1 MKYKE
6 GTNEYWVLA
15 RLAEESEYMSEPKS
29 HQLVY
34 FSNGSVICHARRISN
49 LPMVYP
55 KSTFYSANV
64 DFFKGIDHTL
74 PQRNEVEAQRELRSR
89 LKGKVLLFFPYSS
102 KGHDN
107 MDWSAGIHVL
117 PAPEGFTTESR
128 YHVLPLLSPKDDLSE
143 EDLQK
148 GLLTPNT
155 YLHVKRSLSRTK
167 DDMPP
172 FILWQRRSGEI
183 VLYGPITDMRYT
195 PSGGYGYS
203 ANPLKRILLSDIIL
217 RKSIPT
223 SKGVIFLPE
232 DEIKGLSQALQ
243 SAIDIEFDIELRSM
257 VKPMTQNNDCQI
269 IDKALA
275 DEEEKIL
282 SEISESLYSKEE
294 NTLSEQPKE
303 SSFLETFISH
313 VRASGYV
320 YSEKDLVNF
329 HVAMK
334 SSTLVILSGMSGTGK
349 SKIVSLYGE
358 SLGLP
363 SEEIRMIPVRPS
375 WTDDTDILGYLDTTT
390 MLYRAADTG
399 LVDTLRAASKN
410 PDKLYLICFDEM
422 NLARVE
428 HYFSQFLSVLENPV
442 GKRFLQLYNPELEA
456 RVYNASEY
464 PSRIELGKNLLFV
477 GTVNLD
483 ESTFHFSD
491 KVLDRANVI
500 RFHRCSF
507 AELKKCS
514 LEAPPKQEALPTV
527 STTTYLSF
535 ENPEKR
541 AISLTDQEIAF
552 LSDLDALL
560 DETKTDGGIGFRILR
575 QIDDYLK
582 NVPAGAV
589 LTHQEAFDLQI
600 AQRVLTK
607 LRGSREQLQDLL
619 DSSRKDNGKYL
630 PDLLDQYKDLSDFTD
645 CRAILSHKGSE
656 LIEYGYIL

>member
-29 HQLVY
+29 HQMVY
-34 FSNGSVICHARRISN
+34 FTNGSIICHARRISN
-49 LPMVYP
+49 LPKEYP
-55 KSTFYSANV
+55 DTRFYSANM
-64 DFFKGIDHTL
+64 DYLKGIDHTFTMKD
-74 PQRNEVEAQRELRSR
+74 EVEAQREIEKE
-89 LKGKVLLFFPYSS
+89 LKGKVLLFFPYFS

-107 MDWSAGIHVL
+107 MDWSAGIQVL
-117 PAPEGFTTESR
+117 SAPEGFSNTSR
-128 YHVLPLLSPKDDLSE
+128 YRVLPLLSAKDGLTE
-143 EDLQK
+143 EDLQD

-155 YLHVKRSLSRTK
+155 YLHIQRSLSRTK

-172 FILWQRRSGEI
+172 IILWKRHSGDI

-203 ANPLKRILLSDIIL
+203 ANPLKRILLSDTIL

-223 SKGVIFLPE
+223 SKGIIFLPE
-232 DEIKGLSQALQ
+232 DEMDRLLVALASAPDETVTSIAPESDIKEDKSQETIEQPSKAEIKG
-243 SAIDIEFDIELRSM
+243 IDPFPDS
-257 VKPMTQNNDCQI
+257 P
-269 IDKALA
+269 
-275 DEEEKIL
+275 L
-282 SEISESLYSKEE
+282 SEAD
-294 NTLSEQPKE
+294 
-303 SSFLETFISH
+303 FLKCFFSH
-313 VRASGYV
+313 VHQSGYV
-320 YSEKDLVNF
+320 YTEKDLVNF

-514 LEAPPKQEALPTV
+514 LEAPLKQEALPTV

>member
-15 RLAEESEYMSEPKS
+15 RLAEESEYMNEPKS
-29 HQLVY
+29 HQMVY
-34 FSNGSVICHARRISN
+34 FTNGSIICHARRISN
-49 LPMVYP
+49 LPKEYP
-55 KSTFYSANV
+55 DTRFYSANM
-64 DFFKGIDHTL
+64 DYLKGIDHTFTMK
-74 PQRNEVEAQRELRSR
+74 NEVEAQREIEKE
-89 LKGKVLLFFPYSS
+89 LKGKVLLFFPYFS

-107 MDWSAGIHVL
+107 MDWSAGIQVL
-117 PAPEGFTTESR
+117 SAPEEFSNASR
-128 YHVLPLLSPKDDLSE
+128 YRVLPLLSAKDGLTE
-143 EDLQK
+143 ADLQD

-155 YLHVKRSLSRTK
+155 YLHIQRSLSRTK

-172 FILWQRRSGEI
+172 FILWKRHSGDI
-183 VLYGPITDMRYT
+183 VLYGPVTDMRYT

-203 ANPLKRILLSDIIL
+203 ANPLKRILLSDTIL

-223 SKGVIFLPE
+223 SKGIIFLPE
-232 DEIKGLSQALQ
+232 DEMDRLLVALASAPDETVTSIEPESDTKEDKSQETIEQPSKAEIKG
-243 SAIDIEFDIELRSM
+243 IDPFPDSPLGE
-257 VKPMTQNNDCQI
+257 
-269 IDKALA
+269 A
-275 DEEEKIL
+275 D
-282 SEISESLYSKEE
+282 
-294 NTLSEQPKE
+294 
-303 SSFLETFISH
+303 FLKCFFSH
-313 VRASGYV
+313 VHQSGYV
-320 YSEKDLVNF
+320 YTEKDLVNF

-399 LVDTLRAASKN
+399 LVDTLRAASEN
-410 PDKLYLICFDEM
+410 PNKLYLICFDEM

-514 LEAPPKQEALPTV
+514 LEAPPKQEALPVV

>member
-15 RLAEESEYMSEPKS
+15 RLAEESEYMSGPKS
-29 HQLVY
+29 HQMVY
-34 FSNGSVICHARRISN
+34 FTNGSIICHARRISN
-49 LPMVYP
+49 LPKEYP
-55 KSTFYSANV
+55 DTRFYSANM
-64 DFFKGIDHTL
+64 DYLKGIDHTFTMKD
-74 PQRNEVEAQRELRSR
+74 EVEAQREIEKE
-89 LKGKVLLFFPYSS
+89 LKGKVLLFFPYFS
-102 KGHDN
+102 KGHAN
-107 MDWSAGIHVL
+107 MDWSAGIQVL
-117 PAPEGFTTESR
+117 SAPEGFSNASR
-128 YHVLPLLSPKDDLSE
+128 YRVLPLLSAKDGLTE
-143 EDLQK
+143 EDLQD

-155 YLHVKRSLSRTK
+155 YLHIQRSLSRTK

-172 FILWQRRSGEI
+172 FILWKRHSGDI
-183 VLYGPITDMRYT
+183 VLYGPVTDMRYT

-203 ANPLKRILLSDIIL
+203 ANPLKRILLSDTIL

-223 SKGVIFLPE
+223 SKGIIFLPE
-232 DEIKGLSQALQ
+232 DEMDHLLVALASAPDETVTSIEPESDTKEDKSQETIEQPNKAEIKG
-243 SAIDIEFDIELRSM
+243 IDPFPDSPLGE
-257 VKPMTQNNDCQI
+257 
-269 IDKALA
+269 A
-275 DEEEKIL
+275 D
-282 SEISESLYSKEE
+282 
-294 NTLSEQPKE
+294 
-303 SSFLETFISH
+303 FLKCFFSH
-313 VRASGYV
+313 VHQSGYV
-320 YSEKDLVNF
+320 YTEKDLVNF

-464 PSRIELGKNLLFV
+464 PSRIKLGKNLLFV

>member
-15 RLAEESEYMSEPKS
+15 RLAEESKYMSEPKS
-29 HQLVY
+29 HQMVY
-34 FSNGSVICHARRISN
+34 FTNGSIICHARRISN
-49 LPMVYP
+49 LPKGYP
-55 KSTFYSANV
+55 DTRFYSANM
-64 DFFKGIDHTL
+64 DYLKGIDH
-74 PQRNEVEAQRELRSR
+74 NFSMKDEADTQREIETA
-89 LKGKVLLFFPYSS
+89 LKGKVLLFFPYYS

-107 MDWSAGIHVL
+107 MDWSAGIQVL
-117 PAPEGFTTESR
+117 PAPEGFSSTSR
-128 YHVLPLLSPKDDLSE
+128 YRVLPLLSSKDEITEDDL
-143 EDLQK
+143 QN
-148 GLLTPNT
+148 GLLTPNA
-155 YLHVKRSLSRTK
+155 YLHIHRSLSQTK
-167 DDMPP
+167 EDMPP
-172 FILWQRRSGEI
+172 FVLWKRHSGDI

-195 PSGGYGYS
+195 HAGGYGYS
-203 ANPLKRILLSDIIL
+203 ANPLKRILLSDTIL

-223 SKGVIFLPE
+223 SKGIIFLPE
-232 DEIKGLSQALQ
+232 DEMEHLIVALVSAPDASMQKEATPEEPSQATPKQPSQAETDSLAP
-243 SAIDIEFDIELRSM
+243 SADS
-257 VKPMTQNNDCQI
+257 TQN
-269 IDKALA
+269 
-275 DEEEKIL
+275 E
-282 SEISESLYSKEE
+282 
-294 NTLSEQPKE
+294 TV
-303 SSFLETFISH
+303 FLQRFLSH
-313 VRASGYV
+313 VHTSGYV
-320 YSEKDLVNF
+320 YTEKDLVNF

-349 SKIVSLYGE
+349 SKLFSLYGE

-363 SEEIRMIPVRPS
+363 SEEICMIPVRPS

-399 LVDTLRAASKN
+399 LVDTLRDASQN

-442 GKRFLQLYNPELEA
+442 GKRFLQLYNPELEG
-456 RVYNASEY
+456 RVYNANEY

-507 AELKKCS
+507 TELKKCS
-514 LEAPPKQEALPTV
+514 LEAPPKQEVLPTI
-527 STTTYLSF
+527 STTAYLSF
-535 ENPEKR
+535 QNIEKR
-541 AISLTDQEIAF
+541 AIALTDQEIAF

-582 NVPAGAV
+582 NVPQGAS
-589 LTHQEAFDLQI
+589 LTHGEAFDLQI

-619 DSSRKDNGKYL
+619 DESRKENGKYL
-630 PDLLDQYKDLSDFTD
+630 PNLLDQYQDLSDFAD
-645 CRAILSHKGSE
+645 CRSILKHKGSE
-656 LIEYGYIL
+656 MVEYGYIL

>member
-29 HQLVY
+29 HQMVY
-34 FSNGSVICHARRISN
+34 FTNGSIICHARRISN
-49 LPMVYP
+49 LPKGYP
-55 KSTFYSANV
+55 DTRFYSANM
-64 DFFKGIDHTL
+64 DYLKGIDHNFSTKD
-74 PQRNEVEAQRELRSR
+74 EADTQREIETV
-89 LKGKVLLFFPYSS
+89 LKGKVLLFFPYYS

-107 MDWSAGIHVL
+107 MDWSAGIQVL
-117 PAPEGFTTESR
+117 PAPEGFSSTSR
-128 YHVLPLLSPKDDLSE
+128 YRVLPLLSSKDEIAE
-143 EDLQK
+143 EDLQN
-148 GLLTPNT
+148 GLLTPNA
-155 YLHVKRSLSRTK
+155 YLHIHRSLSQSK
-167 DDMPP
+167 EDMPP
-172 FILWQRRSGEI
+172 FVLWKRHSGDI

-195 PSGGYGYS
+195 HAGGYGYS
-203 ANPLKRILLSDIIL
+203 ANPLKRILLSDTIL

-223 SKGVIFLPE
+223 SKGIIFLPE
-232 DEIKGLSQALQ
+232 DEMEHLIVALVSAPDASMQKEATPEEPSQATPKQPSQAETDSLAP
-243 SAIDIEFDIELRSM
+243 SADS
-257 VKPMTQNNDCQI
+257 TQN
-269 IDKALA
+269 
-275 DEEEKIL
+275 E
-282 SEISESLYSKEE
+282 
-294 NTLSEQPKE
+294 TV
-303 SSFLETFISH
+303 FLQRFLSH
-313 VRASGYV
+313 VHTSGYV
-320 YSEKDLVNF
+320 YTEKDLVNF

-349 SKIVSLYGE
+349 SKLFSLYGE

-363 SEEIRMIPVRPS
+363 SEEICMIPVRPS

-399 LVDTLRAASKN
+399 LVDTLRDASQN

-442 GKRFLQLYNPELEA
+442 GKRFLQLYNPELEG
-456 RVYNASEY
+456 RVYNANEY

-507 AELKKCS
+507 TELKKCS
-514 LEAPPKQEALPTV
+514 LEAPPKQEVLPTI
-527 STTTYLSF
+527 STTAYLSF
-535 ENPEKR
+535 QNIEKR
-541 AISLTDQEIAF
+541 AIALTDQEIAF

-582 NVPAGAV
+582 NVPQGAS
-589 LTHQEAFDLQI
+589 LTHGEAFDLQI

-619 DSSRKDNGKYL
+619 DESRKENGKYL
-630 PDLLDQYKDLSDFTD
+630 PNLLDQYQDLSDFAD
-645 CRAILSHKGSE
+645 CRSILKHKGSE
-656 LIEYGYIL
+656 MVEYGYIL

>member
-29 HQLVY
+29 HQMVY
-34 FSNGSVICHARRISN
+34 FTNGSIICHARRISN
-49 LPMVYP
+49 LPKEYP
-55 KSTFYSANV
+55 DTRFYSANM
-64 DFFKGIDHTL
+64 DYLKGIDHTFTMKD
-74 PQRNEVEAQRELRSR
+74 EVEAQREIEKE
-89 LKGKVLLFFPYSS
+89 LKGKVLLFFPYFS

-107 MDWSAGIHVL
+107 MDWSAGIQVL
-117 PAPEGFTTESR
+117 SAPEGFSNTSR
-128 YHVLPLLSPKDDLSE
+128 YRVLPLLSAKDGLTE
-143 EDLQK
+143 EDLQD

-155 YLHVKRSLSRTK
+155 YLHIQRSLSRTK

-172 FILWQRRSGEI
+172 IILWERHSGDI

-203 ANPLKRILLSDIIL
+203 ANPLKRILLSDTIL

-223 SKGVIFLPE
+223 SKGIIFLPE
-232 DEIKGLSQALQ
+232 DEMDRLLVALASAPDEAVTSIAPESDTKEDKSQETIEQPSKAEIKG
-243 SAIDIEFDIELRSM
+243 IDPFPDSPLGE
-257 VKPMTQNNDCQI
+257 
-269 IDKALA
+269 A
-275 DEEEKIL
+275 D
-282 SEISESLYSKEE
+282 
-294 NTLSEQPKE
+294 
-303 SSFLETFISH
+303 FLKCFFSH
-313 VRASGYV
+313 VHKSGYV
-320 YSEKDLVNF
+320 YTEKDLVNF

-399 LVDTLRAASKN
+399 LVDTLRAASEN

-645 CRAILSHKGSE
+645 CRAILAHKGSE

>member
-29 HQLVY
+29 HQMVY
-34 FSNGSVICHARRISN
+34 FTNGSIICHARRISN
-49 LPMVYP
+49 LPKEYP
-55 KSTFYSANV
+55 DTRFYSANM
-64 DFFKGIDHTL
+64 DYLKGIDHTFTMKD
-74 PQRNEVEAQRELRSR
+74 EIEAQREIEKE
-89 LKGKVLLFFPYSS
+89 LKGKVLLFFPYFS

-107 MDWSAGIHVL
+107 MDWSAGIQVL
-117 PAPEGFTTESR
+117 SAPEEFSNTSR
-128 YHVLPLLSPKDDLSE
+128 YRVLPLLSAKDGLTE
-143 EDLQK
+143 EDLQD

-155 YLHVKRSLSRTK
+155 YLHVQRSLSRTK

-172 FILWQRRSGEI
+172 FILWKRHSGDI
-183 VLYGPITDMRYT
+183 VLYGPVTDMRYT

-203 ANPLKRILLSDIIL
+203 ANPLKRILLSDTIL

-223 SKGVIFLPE
+223 SKGIIFLPE
-232 DEIKGLSQALQ
+232 DEMDRLLVALASASDETVTSIALESDIKEDKSQETIEQPSKAEIKG
-243 SAIDIEFDIELRSM
+243 IDPFPDSTLGE
-257 VKPMTQNNDCQI
+257 
-269 IDKALA
+269 A
-275 DEEEKIL
+275 D
-282 SEISESLYSKEE
+282 
-294 NTLSEQPKE
+294 
-303 SSFLETFISH
+303 FLKCFFSH
-313 VRASGYV
+313 VHQSGYV
-320 YSEKDLVNF
+320 YTEKDLVNF

-399 LVDTLRAASKN
+399 LVDTLRAASEN

>member
-29 HQLVY
+29 HQMVY
-34 FSNGSVICHARRISN
+34 FTNGSIICHARRISN
-49 LPMVYP
+49 LPKGYP
-55 KSTFYSANV
+55 DTRFYSANM
-64 DFFKGIDHTL
+64 DYLKGIDH
-74 PQRNEVEAQRELRSR
+74 NFSMKDEADTQREIETA
-89 LKGKVLLFFPYSS
+89 LKGKVLLFFPYYS

-107 MDWSAGIHVL
+107 MDWSAGIQVL
-117 PAPEGFTTESR
+117 PAPEGFSSTSR
-128 YHVLPLLSPKDDLSE
+128 YRVLPLLSSKDEITEDDL
-143 EDLQK
+143 QN
-148 GLLTPNT
+148 GLLTPNA
-155 YLHVKRSLSRTK
+155 YLHIHRSLSQTK
-167 DDMPP
+167 EDMPP
-172 FILWQRRSGEI
+172 FVLWKRHSGDI

-195 PSGGYGYS
+195 HAGGYGYS
-203 ANPLKRILLSDIIL
+203 ANPLKRILLSDTIL

-223 SKGVIFLPE
+223 SKGIIFLPE
-232 DEIKGLSQALQ
+232 DEMEHLIVALVSAPDASMQKEATPEEPSQATPKQPSQAEADSLAP
-243 SAIDIEFDIELRSM
+243 SADS
-257 VKPMTQNNDCQI
+257 TQN
-269 IDKALA
+269 
-275 DEEEKIL
+275 E
-282 SEISESLYSKEE
+282 
-294 NTLSEQPKE
+294 TV
-303 SSFLETFISH
+303 FLQRFLSH
-313 VRASGYV
+313 VHTSGYV
-320 YSEKDLVNF
+320 YTEKDLVNF

-349 SKIVSLYGE
+349 SKLFSLYGE

-363 SEEIRMIPVRPS
+363 SEEICMIPVRPS

-399 LVDTLRAASKN
+399 LVDTLRDASQN

-442 GKRFLQLYNPELEA
+442 GKRFLQLYNPELEG
-456 RVYNASEY
+456 RVYNANEY

-507 AELKKCS
+507 TELKKCS
-514 LEAPPKQEALPTV
+514 LEAPPKQEVLPTI
-527 STTTYLSF
+527 STTAYLSF
-535 ENPEKR
+535 QNIEKR
-541 AISLTDQEIAF
+541 AIALTDQEIAF

-582 NVPAGAV
+582 NVPQGAS
-589 LTHQEAFDLQI
+589 LTHGEAFDLQI

-619 DSSRKDNGKYL
+619 DESRKENGKYL
-630 PDLLDQYKDLSDFTD
+630 PNLLDQYQDLSDFAD
-645 CRAILSHKGSE
+645 CRSILKHKGSE
-656 LIEYGYIL
+656 MVEYGYIL

>member
-29 HQLVY
+29 HQMVY
-34 FSNGSVICHARRISN
+34 FTNGSIICHARRISN
-49 LPMVYP
+49 LPKGYP
-55 KSTFYSANV
+55 DTRFYSANM
-64 DFFKGIDHTL
+64 DYLKGIDHNFSTKD
-74 PQRNEVEAQRELRSR
+74 EADTQREIETV
-89 LKGKVLLFFPYSS
+89 LKGKVLLFFPYYS

-107 MDWSAGIHVL
+107 MDWSAGIQVL
-117 PAPEGFTTESR
+117 PAPEGFSSTSR
-128 YHVLPLLSPKDDLSE
+128 YRVLPLLSSKDEITE
-143 EDLQK
+143 EDLQN
-148 GLLTPNT
+148 GLLTPNA
-155 YLHVKRSLSRTK
+155 YLHIHRSLSQSK
-167 DDMPP
+167 EDMPP
-172 FILWQRRSGEI
+172 FVLWKRHSGDI

-195 PSGGYGYS
+195 HAGGYGYS
-203 ANPLKRILLSDIIL
+203 ANPLKRILLSDTIL

-223 SKGVIFLPE
+223 FKGIIFLPE
-232 DEIKGLSQALQ
+232 DEMEHLIVALVSAPDASMQKEATPEEPSQATPKQPSQAETDSLAP
-243 SAIDIEFDIELRSM
+243 SADS
-257 VKPMTQNNDCQI
+257 TQN
-269 IDKALA
+269 
-275 DEEEKIL
+275 E
-282 SEISESLYSKEE
+282 
-294 NTLSEQPKE
+294 TV
-303 SSFLETFISH
+303 FLQRFLSH
-313 VRASGYV
+313 VHTSGYV
-320 YSEKDLVNF
+320 YTEKDLVNF

-349 SKIVSLYGE
+349 SKLFSLYGE

-363 SEEIRMIPVRPS
+363 SEEICMIPVRPS

-399 LVDTLRAASKN
+399 LVDTLRDASQN

-442 GKRFLQLYNPELEA
+442 GKRFLQLYNPELEG
-456 RVYNASEY
+456 RVYNANEY

-507 AELKKCS
+507 TELKKCS
-514 LEAPPKQEALPTV
+514 LEAPPKQEVLPTI
-527 STTTYLSF
+527 STTAYLSF
-535 ENPEKR
+535 QNIEKR
-541 AISLTDQEIAF
+541 AIALTDQEIAF

-582 NVPAGAV
+582 NVPQGAS
-589 LTHQEAFDLQI
+589 LTHGEAFDLQI

-619 DSSRKDNGKYL
+619 DESRKENGKYL
-630 PDLLDQYKDLSDFTD
+630 PNLLDQYQDLSDFAD
-645 CRAILSHKGSE
+645 CRSILKHKGSE
-656 LIEYGYIL
+656 MVEYGYIL

>member
-1 MKYKE
+1 MKYKD

-15 RLAEESEYMSEPKS
+15 RLAEEDEYLDMMPS

-34 FSNGSVICHARRISN
+34 ITNGSIICHARRISN
-49 LPMVYP
+49 LPNEYP
-55 KSTFYSANV
+55 DATFYSMNT
-64 DFFKGIDHTL
+64 DYLKGIDHTF
-74 PQRNEVEAQRELRSR
+74 PQTNELDAQREIEKV
-89 LKGKVLLFFPYSS
+89 LKGKLLLFFPYSS

-107 MDWSAGIHVL
+107 MDWTTGIRVL
-117 PAPEGFTTESR
+117 PAPEGFSPESR
-128 YHVLPLLSPKDDLSE
+128 YHVLPLLSASKDDLTE
-143 EDLQK
+143 EDLRK
-148 GLLTPNT
+148 ALLTPNT
-155 YLHVKRSLSRTK
+155 YLHVQRSLSRTR

-172 FILWQRRSGEI
+172 FILWQRHSGDI

-195 PSGGYGYS
+195 PAGGYGYNAS
-203 ANPLKRILLSDIIL
+203 PLKCIPLSDTIL

-223 SKGVIFLPE
+223 SKGIIFLPE
-232 DEIKGLSQALQ
+232 DEMDRLL
-243 SAIDIEFDIELRSM
+243 
-257 VKPMTQNNDCQI
+257 V
-269 IDKALA
+269 ALA
-275 DEEEKIL
+275 SAPDETVADETVASEPDTEKGEL
-282 SEISESLYSKEE
+282 QPAAGQPSKPETKVIDPFPAS
-294 NTLSEQPKE
+294 TLREAD
-303 SSFLETFISH
+303 FLKHFFSH
-313 VRASGYV
+313 VHKSGYV
-320 YSEKDLVNF
+320 YTEKDLVNF

-363 SEEIRMIPVRPS
+363 PEEIRMIPVRPS

-399 LVDTLRAASKN
+399 LVDTLRAASEN

-527 STTTYLSF
+527 STTMYLSF
-535 ENPEKR
+535 EDPEKR
-541 AISLTDQEIAF
+541 VISLTDQEIAF

-560 DETKTDGGIGFRILR
+560 DETKTDGGIGFRVVR

-582 NVPAGAV
+582 NIPENAP

-619 DSSRKDNGKYL
+619 ESNRKENGKYL
-630 PDLLDQYKDLSDFTD
+630 PNLLDQYNDLSDFAD
-645 CRAILSHKGSE
+645 CRAILAHKESE

>member
-29 HQLVY
+29 HQMVY
-34 FSNGSVICHARRISN
+34 FTNGSIICHARRISN
-49 LPMVYP
+49 LPKEYP
-55 KSTFYSANV
+55 DTRFYSANM
-64 DFFKGIDHTL
+64 DYLKGIDHTFTMKD
-74 PQRNEVEAQRELRSR
+74 EVEAQREIEKE
-89 LKGKVLLFFPYSS
+89 LKGKVLLFFPYFS

-107 MDWSAGIHVL
+107 MDWSAGIQVL
-117 PAPEGFTTESR
+117 SAPEGFSNTSR
-128 YHVLPLLSPKDDLSE
+128 YRVLPLLSAKDGLTE
-143 EDLQK
+143 EDLQD

-155 YLHVKRSLSRTK
+155 YLHIQRSLSRTK

-172 FILWQRRSGEI
+172 IILWKRHSGDI

-203 ANPLKRILLSDIIL
+203 ANPLKRILLSDTIL

-223 SKGVIFLPE
+223 SKGIIFLPE
-232 DEIKGLSQALQ
+232 DEMDRLLVALASAPDETVTSIAPESDIKEDKSQETIEQPSKAEIKG
-243 SAIDIEFDIELRSM
+243 IDPFPDS
-257 VKPMTQNNDCQI
+257 P
-269 IDKALA
+269 
-275 DEEEKIL
+275 L
-282 SEISESLYSKEE
+282 SEAD
-294 NTLSEQPKE
+294 
-303 SSFLETFISH
+303 FLKCFFSH
-313 VRASGYV
+313 VHQSGYV
-320 YSEKDLVNF
+320 YTEKDLVNF

-349 SKIVSLYGE
+349 SKIISLYGE

>member
-29 HQLVY
+29 HQMVY
-34 FSNGSVICHARRISN
+34 FTNGSIICHARRISN
-49 LPMVYP
+49 LPKGYP
-55 KSTFYSANV
+55 DTRFYSANM
-64 DFFKGIDHTL
+64 DYLKGIDHNFSTKD
-74 PQRNEVEAQRELRSR
+74 EADTQREIETV
-89 LKGKVLLFFPYSS
+89 LKGKVLLFFPYYS

-107 MDWSAGIHVL
+107 MDWSAGIQVL
-117 PAPEGFTTESR
+117 PAPEGFSSTSR
-128 YHVLPLLSPKDDLSE
+128 YRVLPLLSSKDEITE
-143 EDLQK
+143 EDLQN
-148 GLLTPNT
+148 GLLTPNA
-155 YLHVKRSLSRTK
+155 YLHIHRSLSQSK
-167 DDMPP
+167 EDMPP
-172 FILWQRRSGEI
+172 FVLWKRHSGDI

-195 PSGGYGYS
+195 HAGGYGYS
-203 ANPLKRILLSDIIL
+203 ANPLKRILLSDTIL

-223 SKGVIFLPE
+223 SKGIIFLPE
-232 DEIKGLSQALQ
+232 DEMEHLIVALVSAPDASMQKEATPEEPSQATPKQPSQAETDSLAP
-243 SAIDIEFDIELRSM
+243 SADS
-257 VKPMTQNNDCQI
+257 TQN
-269 IDKALA
+269 
-275 DEEEKIL
+275 E
-282 SEISESLYSKEE
+282 
-294 NTLSEQPKE
+294 TV
-303 SSFLETFISH
+303 FLQRFLSH
-313 VRASGYV
+313 VHTSGYV
-320 YSEKDLVNF
+320 YTEKDLVNF

-349 SKIVSLYGE
+349 SKLFSLYGE

-363 SEEIRMIPVRPS
+363 SEEICMIPVRPS

-399 LVDTLRAASKN
+399 LVDTLRDASQN

-428 HYFSQFLSVLENPV
+428 HYFSQFLSVLENAV
-442 GKRFLQLYNPELEA
+442 GKRFLQLYNPELEG
-456 RVYNASEY
+456 RVYNANEY

-507 AELKKCS
+507 TELKKCS
-514 LEAPPKQEALPTV
+514 LEAPPKQEVLPTI
-527 STTTYLSF
+527 STTAYLSF
-535 ENPEKR
+535 QNIEKR
-541 AISLTDQEIAF
+541 AIALTDQEIAF

-582 NVPAGAV
+582 NVPQGAS
-589 LTHQEAFDLQI
+589 LTHGEAFDLQI

-619 DSSRKDNGKYL
+619 DESRKENGKYL
-630 PDLLDQYKDLSDFTD
+630 PNLLDQYQDLSDFAD
-645 CRAILSHKGSE
+645 CRSILKHKGSE
-656 LIEYGYIL
+656 MVEYGYIL

>member
-29 HQLVY
+29 HQMVY
-34 FSNGSVICHARRISN
+34 FTNGSIICHARRISN
-49 LPMVYP
+49 LPKEYP
-55 KSTFYSANV
+55 DTRFYSANM
-64 DFFKGIDHTL
+64 DYLKGIDHTFTMKD
-74 PQRNEVEAQRELRSR
+74 EVEAQREIEKE
-89 LKGKVLLFFPYSS
+89 LKGKVLLFFPYFS

-107 MDWSAGIHVL
+107 MDWSAGIQVL
-117 PAPEGFTTESR
+117 SAPEGFSNTSR
-128 YHVLPLLSPKDDLSE
+128 YRVLPLLSAKDGLTE
-143 EDLQK
+143 EDLQD

-155 YLHVKRSLSRTK
+155 YLHIQRSLSRTK

-172 FILWQRRSGEI
+172 IILWKRHSGDI

-203 ANPLKRILLSDIIL
+203 ANPLKRILLSDTIL

-223 SKGVIFLPE
+223 SKGIIFLPE
-232 DEIKGLSQALQ
+232 DEMDRLLVALASAPDETVTSIAPESDIKEDKSQETIEQPSKAEIKG
-243 SAIDIEFDIELRSM
+243 IDPFPDS
-257 VKPMTQNNDCQI
+257 P
-269 IDKALA
+269 
-275 DEEEKIL
+275 L
-282 SEISESLYSKEE
+282 SEAD
-294 NTLSEQPKE
+294 
-303 SSFLETFISH
+303 FLKCFFSH
-313 VRASGYV
+313 VHQSGYV
-320 YSEKDLVNF
+320 YTEKDLVNF

>member
-15 RLAEESEYMSEPKS
+15 RLAKESEYMSEPKS
-29 HQLVY
+29 HQMVY
-34 FSNGSVICHARRISN
+34 FTNGNIICHARRISN
-49 LPMVYP
+49 LPKGYP
-55 KSTFYSANV
+55 DTRFYSANM
-64 DFFKGIDHTL
+64 DYLKGIDH
-74 PQRNEVEAQRELRSR
+74 NFSMKDEADTQREIETA
-89 LKGKVLLFFPYSS
+89 LKGKVLLFFPYYS

-107 MDWSAGIHVL
+107 MDWSAGIQVL
-117 PAPEGFTTESR
+117 PAPEGFSSTSR
-128 YHVLPLLSPKDDLSE
+128 YRVLPLLSSKDEITE
-143 EDLQK
+143 EDLQN
-148 GLLTPNT
+148 GLLTPNA
-155 YLHVKRSLSRTK
+155 YLHIHRSLSQTK
-167 DDMPP
+167 EDMPP
-172 FILWQRRSGEI
+172 FVLWKRHSGDI
-183 VLYGPITDMRYT
+183 VIYGPITDMRYT
-195 PSGGYGYS
+195 HAGGYGYS
-203 ANPLKRILLSDIIL
+203 ANPLKRILLSDTIL

-223 SKGVIFLPE
+223 SKGIIFLPE
-232 DEIKGLSQALQ
+232 DEMEHLIVTLVSAPDASMQKEATPEEPSQATPKQPSQAETDSLAP
-243 SAIDIEFDIELRSM
+243 SADS
-257 VKPMTQNNDCQI
+257 TQN
-269 IDKALA
+269 
-275 DEEEKIL
+275 E
-282 SEISESLYSKEE
+282 
-294 NTLSEQPKE
+294 TV
-303 SSFLETFISH
+303 FLQRFLSH
-313 VRASGYV
+313 VHTSGYV
-320 YSEKDLVNF
+320 YTEKDLVNF

-349 SKIVSLYGE
+349 SKLFSLYGE

-363 SEEIRMIPVRPS
+363 SEEICMIPVRPS

-399 LVDTLRAASKN
+399 LVDTLRDASQN

-442 GKRFLQLYNPELEA
+442 GKRFLQLYNPELEG
-456 RVYNASEY
+456 RVYNANEY

-507 AELKKCS
+507 TELKKCS
-514 LEAPPKQEALPTV
+514 LEAPPKQEVLPTI
-527 STTTYLSF
+527 STTAYLSF
-535 ENPEKR
+535 QNIEKR
-541 AISLTDQEIAF
+541 AIALTDQEIAF

-582 NVPAGAV
+582 NVPQGAS
-589 LTHQEAFDLQI
+589 LTHGEAFDLQI

-619 DSSRKDNGKYL
+619 DESRKENGKYL
-630 PDLLDQYKDLSDFTD
+630 PNLLDQYQDLSDFAD
-645 CRAILSHKGSE
+645 CRSILKHKGSE
-656 LIEYGYIL
+656 MVEYGYIL

>member
-29 HQLVY
+29 HQMVY
-34 FSNGSVICHARRISN
+34 FTNGSIICHARRISN
-49 LPMVYP
+49 LPKGYP
-55 KSTFYSANV
+55 DIRFYSANM
-64 DFFKGIDHTL
+64 DYLKGIDHNFSTKD
-74 PQRNEVEAQRELRSR
+74 EADTQREIETV
-89 LKGKVLLFFPYSS
+89 LKGKVLLFFPYYS

-107 MDWSAGIHVL
+107 MDWSAGIQVL
-117 PAPEGFTTESR
+117 PAPEGFSSTSR
-128 YHVLPLLSPKDDLSE
+128 YRVLPLLSSKDEITE
-143 EDLQK
+143 EDLQN
-148 GLLTPNT
+148 GLLTPNA
-155 YLHVKRSLSRTK
+155 YLHIHRSLSQTK
-167 DDMPP
+167 EDMPP
-172 FILWQRRSGEI
+172 FVLWKRHSGDI

-195 PSGGYGYS
+195 HAGGYGYS
-203 ANPLKRILLSDIIL
+203 ANPLKRILLSDTIL

-223 SKGVIFLPE
+223 SKGIIFLPE
-232 DEIKGLSQALQ
+232 DEMEHLIVALVSAPDASMQKEATPEEPSQATPKQPSQAETDSLAP
-243 SAIDIEFDIELRSM
+243 SADS
-257 VKPMTQNNDCQI
+257 TQN
-269 IDKALA
+269 
-275 DEEEKIL
+275 E
-282 SEISESLYSKEE
+282 
-294 NTLSEQPKE
+294 TV
-303 SSFLETFISH
+303 FLQRFLSH
-313 VRASGYV
+313 VHTSGYV
-320 YSEKDLVNF
+320 YTEKDLVNF

-349 SKIVSLYGE
+349 SKLFSLYGE

-363 SEEIRMIPVRPS
+363 SEEICMIPVRPS

-399 LVDTLRAASKN
+399 LVDTLRDASQN

-442 GKRFLQLYNPELEA
+442 GKRFLQLYNPELEG
-456 RVYNASEY
+456 RVYNANEY

-507 AELKKCS
+507 TELKKCS
-514 LEAPPKQEALPTV
+514 LEAPPKQEVLPTI
-527 STTTYLSF
+527 STTAYLSF
-535 ENPEKR
+535 QNIEKR
-541 AISLTDQEIAF
+541 AIALTDQEIAF

-582 NVPAGAV
+582 NVPQGAS
-589 LTHQEAFDLQI
+589 LTHGEAFDLQI

-619 DSSRKDNGKYL
+619 DESRKENGKYL
-630 PDLLDQYKDLSDFTD
+630 PNLLDQYQDLSDFAD
-645 CRAILSHKGSE
+645 CRSILKHKGSE
-656 LIEYGYIL
+656 MVEYGYIL

>member
-29 HQLVY
+29 HQMVY
-34 FSNGSVICHARRISN
+34 FTNGSIICHARRISN
-49 LPMVYP
+49 LPKGYP
-55 KSTFYSANV
+55 DTRFYSANM
-64 DFFKGIDHTL
+64 DYLKGIDHNFSTKD
-74 PQRNEVEAQRELRSR
+74 EADTQREIETV
-89 LKGKVLLFFPYSS
+89 LKGKVLLFFPYYS

-107 MDWSAGIHVL
+107 MDWSAGIQVL
-117 PAPEGFTTESR
+117 PAPEGFSSTSR
-128 YHVLPLLSPKDDLSE
+128 YRVLPLLSSKDEITE
-143 EDLQK
+143 EDLQN
-148 GLLTPNT
+148 GLLTPNA
-155 YLHVKRSLSRTK
+155 YLHIHRSLSQSK
-167 DDMPP
+167 EDMPP
-172 FILWQRRSGEI
+172 FVLWKRHSGDI

-195 PSGGYGYS
+195 HAGGYGYS
-203 ANPLKRILLSDIIL
+203 ANPLKRILLSDTIL

-223 SKGVIFLPE
+223 SKGIIFLPE
-232 DEIKGLSQALQ
+232 DEMEHLIVALVSAPDASMQKEATPEEPSQATPKQPSQAETDSLAP
-243 SAIDIEFDIELRSM
+243 SADS
-257 VKPMTQNNDCQI
+257 TQN
-269 IDKALA
+269 
-275 DEEEKIL
+275 E
-282 SEISESLYSKEE
+282 
-294 NTLSEQPKE
+294 TV
-303 SSFLETFISH
+303 FLQRFLSH
-313 VRASGYV
+313 VHTSGYV
-320 YSEKDLVNF
+320 YTEKDLVNF

-349 SKIVSLYGE
+349 SKLFSLYGE

-363 SEEIRMIPVRPS
+363 SEEICMIPVRPS

-399 LVDTLRAASKN
+399 LVDTLRDASQN

-442 GKRFLQLYNPELEA
+442 GKRFLQLYNPELEG
-456 RVYNASEY
+456 RVYNANEY

-507 AELKKCS
+507 TELKKCS
-514 LEAPPKQEALPTV
+514 LEAPPKQEVLPTI
-527 STTTYLSF
+527 STTAYLSF
-535 ENPEKR
+535 QNIEKR
-541 AISLTDQEIAF
+541 AIALTDQEIAF
-552 LSDLDALL
+552 LSNLDALL

-582 NVPAGAV
+582 NVPQGAS
-589 LTHQEAFDLQI
+589 LTHGEAFDLQI

-619 DSSRKDNGKYL
+619 DESRKENGKYL
-630 PDLLDQYKDLSDFTD
+630 PNLLDQYQDLSDFAD
-645 CRAILSHKGSE
+645 CRSILKHKGSE
-656 LIEYGYIL
+656 MVEYGYIL

>member
-15 RLAEESEYMSEPKS
+15 RLAEESEYMNEPKS
-29 HQLVY
+29 HQMVY
-34 FSNGSVICHARRISN
+34 FTNGSIICHARRISN
-49 LPMVYP
+49 LPKEYP
-55 KSTFYSANV
+55 DTRFYSANM
-64 DFFKGIDHTL
+64 DYLKGIDHTFTMK
-74 PQRNEVEAQRELRSR
+74 NEVEAQREIEKE
-89 LKGKVLLFFPYSS
+89 LKGKVLLFFPYFS

-107 MDWSAGIHVL
+107 MDWSAGIQVL
-117 PAPEGFTTESR
+117 SAPEEFSNASR
-128 YHVLPLLSPKDDLSE
+128 YRVLPLLSAKDGLTE
-143 EDLQK
+143 EDLQD

-155 YLHVKRSLSRTK
+155 YLHIQRSLSRTK

-172 FILWQRRSGEI
+172 FILWKRHSGDI
-183 VLYGPITDMRYT
+183 VLYGPVTDMRYT

-203 ANPLKRILLSDIIL
+203 ANPLKRILLSDTIL

-223 SKGVIFLPE
+223 SKGIIFLPE
-232 DEIKGLSQALQ
+232 DEMDRLLVALASAPDETVTSIAPESDTKEDKSQETIEQPSKAEIKG
-243 SAIDIEFDIELRSM
+243 IDPFPDSPLGE
-257 VKPMTQNNDCQI
+257 
-269 IDKALA
+269 A
-275 DEEEKIL
+275 D
-282 SEISESLYSKEE
+282 
-294 NTLSEQPKE
+294 
-303 SSFLETFISH
+303 FLKCFFSH
-313 VRASGYV
+313 VHQSGYV
-320 YSEKDLVNF
+320 YTEKDLVNF

-399 LVDTLRAASKN
+399 LVDTLRAASEN

-514 LEAPPKQEALPTV
+514 LEAPPKQEALPVV

-541 AISLTDQEIAF
+541 AIFLTDQEIAF
-552 LSDLDALL
+552 LTDLDALL

>member
-29 HQLVY
+29 HQMVY
-34 FSNGSVICHARRISN
+34 FTNGSIICHARRISN
-49 LPMVYP
+49 LPKEYP
-55 KSTFYSANV
+55 DTRFYSANM
-64 DFFKGIDHTL
+64 DYLKGIDHTFTMKD
-74 PQRNEVEAQRELRSR
+74 EVEAQREIEKE
-89 LKGKVLLFFPYSS
+89 LKGKVLLFFPYFS

-107 MDWSAGIHVL
+107 MDWSAGIQVL
-117 PAPEGFTTESR
+117 SAPEGFSNTSR
-128 YHVLPLLSPKDDLSE
+128 YRVLPLLSAKDGLTE
-143 EDLQK
+143 EDLQD

-155 YLHVKRSLSRTK
+155 YLHIQRSLSRTK

-172 FILWQRRSGEI
+172 IILWKRHSGDI

-203 ANPLKRILLSDIIL
+203 ANPLKRILLSDTIL

-223 SKGVIFLPE
+223 SKGIIFLPE
-232 DEIKGLSQALQ
+232 DEMDRLLVALASAPDETVTSIAPESDIKEDKSQETIEQPSKAEIKG
-243 SAIDIEFDIELRSM
+243 IDPFPDS
-257 VKPMTQNNDCQI
+257 P
-269 IDKALA
+269 
-275 DEEEKIL
+275 L
-282 SEISESLYSKEE
+282 SEAD
-294 NTLSEQPKE
+294 
-303 SSFLETFISH
+303 FLKCFFSH
-313 VRASGYV
+313 VHQSGYV
-320 YSEKDLVNF
+320 YTEKDLVNF

-582 NVPAGAV
+582 NVPAGTV

>member
-29 HQLVY
+29 HQMVY
-34 FSNGSVICHARRISN
+34 FTNGSIICHARRISN
-49 LPMVYP
+49 LPKGYP
-55 KSTFYSANV
+55 DTRFYSANM
-64 DFFKGIDHTL
+64 DYLKGIDH
-74 PQRNEVEAQRELRSR
+74 NFSMKDEADTQREIETA
-89 LKGKVLLFFPYSS
+89 LKGKVLLFFPYYS

-107 MDWSAGIHVL
+107 MDWSAGIQVL
-117 PAPEGFTTESR
+117 PAPEGFSSTSR
-128 YHVLPLLSPKDDLSE
+128 YRVLPLLSSKDEITE
-143 EDLQK
+143 EDLQN
-148 GLLTPNT
+148 GLLTPNA
-155 YLHVKRSLSRTK
+155 YLHIHRSLSQTK
-167 DDMPP
+167 EDMPP
-172 FILWQRRSGEI
+172 FVLWKRHSGDI
-183 VLYGPITDMRYT
+183 VIYGPITDMRYT
-195 PSGGYGYS
+195 HAGGYGYS
-203 ANPLKRILLSDIIL
+203 ANPLKRILLSDTIL

-223 SKGVIFLPE
+223 SKGIIFLPE
-232 DEIKGLSQALQ
+232 DEMEHLIVTLVSAPDASMQKEATPEEPSQATPKQPSQAETDSLAP
-243 SAIDIEFDIELRSM
+243 SADS
-257 VKPMTQNNDCQI
+257 TQN
-269 IDKALA
+269 
-275 DEEEKIL
+275 E
-282 SEISESLYSKEE
+282 
-294 NTLSEQPKE
+294 TV
-303 SSFLETFISH
+303 FLQRFLSH
-313 VRASGYV
+313 VHTSGYV
-320 YSEKDLVNF
+320 YTEKDLVNF

-349 SKIVSLYGE
+349 SKLFSLYGE

-363 SEEIRMIPVRPS
+363 SEEICMIPVRPS

-399 LVDTLRAASKN
+399 LVDTLRDASQN

-442 GKRFLQLYNPELEA
+442 GKRFLQLYNPELEG
-456 RVYNASEY
+456 RVYNANEY

-507 AELKKCS
+507 TELKKCS
-514 LEAPPKQEALPTV
+514 LEAPPKQEVLPTI
-527 STTTYLSF
+527 STTAYLSF
-535 ENPEKR
+535 QNIEKR
-541 AISLTDQEIAF
+541 AIALTDQEIAF

-582 NVPAGAV
+582 NVPQGAS
-589 LTHQEAFDLQI
+589 LTHGEAFDLQI

-619 DSSRKDNGKYL
+619 DESRKENGKYL
-630 PDLLDQYKDLSDFTD
+630 PNLLDQYQDLSDFAD
-645 CRAILSHKGSE
+645 CRSILKHKGSE
-656 LIEYGYIL
+656 MVEYGYIL

>member
-29 HQLVY
+29 HQMVY
-34 FSNGSVICHARRISN
+34 FTNGSIICHARRISN
-49 LPMVYP
+49 LPKGYP
-55 KSTFYSANV
+55 DTRFYSANM
-64 DFFKGIDHTL
+64 DYLKGIDHNFSTKD
-74 PQRNEVEAQRELRSR
+74 EADTQREIETV
-89 LKGKVLLFFPYSS
+89 LKGKVLLFFPYYS

-107 MDWSAGIHVL
+107 MDWSAGIQVL
-117 PAPEGFTTESR
+117 PAPEGFSSTSR
-128 YHVLPLLSPKDDLSE
+128 YRVLPLLSSKDEITE
-143 EDLQK
+143 EDLQN
-148 GLLTPNT
+148 GLLTPNA
-155 YLHVKRSLSRTK
+155 YLHIHRSLSQSK
-167 DDMPP
+167 EDMPP
-172 FILWQRRSGEI
+172 FVLWKRHSGDI

-195 PSGGYGYS
+195 HAGGYGYS
-203 ANPLKRILLSDIIL
+203 ANPLKRILLSDTIL

-223 SKGVIFLPE
+223 SKGIIFLPE
-232 DEIKGLSQALQ
+232 DEMEHLIVALVSAPDASMQKEATPEEPSQATPKQPSQAETDSLAP
-243 SAIDIEFDIELRSM
+243 SADS
-257 VKPMTQNNDCQI
+257 TQN
-269 IDKALA
+269 
-275 DEEEKIL
+275 E
-282 SEISESLYSKEE
+282 
-294 NTLSEQPKE
+294 TV
-303 SSFLETFISH
+303 FLQRFLSH
-313 VRASGYV
+313 VHTSGYV
-320 YSEKDLVNF
+320 YTEKDLVNF

-349 SKIVSLYGE
+349 SKLFSLYGE

-363 SEEIRMIPVRPS
+363 SEEICMIPVRPS

-399 LVDTLRAASKN
+399 LVDTLRDARQN

-442 GKRFLQLYNPELEA
+442 GKRFLQLYNPELEG
-456 RVYNASEY
+456 RVYNANEY

-507 AELKKCS
+507 TELKKCS
-514 LEAPPKQEALPTV
+514 LEAPPKQEVLPTI
-527 STTTYLSF
+527 STTAYLSF
-535 ENPEKR
+535 QNIEKR
-541 AISLTDQEIAF
+541 AIALTDQEIAF

-582 NVPAGAV
+582 NVPQGAS
-589 LTHQEAFDLQI
+589 LTHGEAFDLQI

-619 DSSRKDNGKYL
+619 DESRKENGKYL
-630 PDLLDQYKDLSDFTD
+630 PDLLDQYQDLSDFAD
-645 CRAILSHKGSE
+645 CRSILKHKGSE
-656 LIEYGYIL
+656 MVEYGYIL

>member
-29 HQLVY
+29 HQMVY
-34 FSNGSVICHARRISN
+34 FTNGSIICHARRISN
-49 LPMVYP
+49 LPKGYP
-55 KSTFYSANV
+55 DTRFYSANM
-64 DFFKGIDHTL
+64 DYLKGIDHNFSMKDAADT
-74 PQRNEVEAQRELRSR
+74 QREIETA
-89 LKGKVLLFFPYSS
+89 LKGKVLLFFPYYS

-107 MDWSAGIHVL
+107 MDWSAGIQVL
-117 PAPEGFTTESR
+117 PAPEGFSSTSR
-128 YHVLPLLSPKDDLSE
+128 YRVLPLLSSKDEITE
-143 EDLQK
+143 EDLQN
-148 GLLTPNT
+148 GLLTPNA
-155 YLHVKRSLSRTK
+155 YLHIHRSLSQTK
-167 DDMPP
+167 EDMPP
-172 FILWQRRSGEI
+172 FVLWKRHSGDI
-183 VLYGPITDMRYT
+183 VIYGPITDMRYT
-195 PSGGYGYS
+195 HAGGYGYS
-203 ANPLKRILLSDIIL
+203 ANPLKRILLSDTIL

-223 SKGVIFLPE
+223 SKGIIFLPE
-232 DEIKGLSQALQ
+232 DEMEHLIVTLVSAPDASMQKEATPEEPSQATPKQPSQAETDSLAP
-243 SAIDIEFDIELRSM
+243 SADS
-257 VKPMTQNNDCQI
+257 TQN
-269 IDKALA
+269 
-275 DEEEKIL
+275 E
-282 SEISESLYSKEE
+282 
-294 NTLSEQPKE
+294 TV
-303 SSFLETFISH
+303 FLQRFLSH
-313 VRASGYV
+313 VHTSGYV
-320 YSEKDLVNF
+320 YTEKDLVNF

-349 SKIVSLYGE
+349 SKLFSLYGE

-363 SEEIRMIPVRPS
+363 SEEICMIPVRPS

-399 LVDTLRAASKN
+399 LVDTLRDASQN

-442 GKRFLQLYNPELEA
+442 GKRFLQLYNPELEG
-456 RVYNASEY
+456 RVYNANEY

-507 AELKKCS
+507 TELKKCS
-514 LEAPPKQEALPTV
+514 LEAPPKQEVLPTI
-527 STTTYLSF
+527 STTAYLSF
-535 ENPEKR
+535 QNIEKR
-541 AISLTDQEIAF
+541 AIALTDQEIAF

-582 NVPAGAV
+582 NVPQGAS
-589 LTHQEAFDLQI
+589 LTHGEAFDLQI

-619 DSSRKDNGKYL
+619 DESRKENGKYL
-630 PDLLDQYKDLSDFTD
+630 PNLLDQYQDLSDFAD
-645 CRAILSHKGSE
+645 CRSILKHKGSE
-656 LIEYGYIL
+656 MVEYGYIL

>member
-1 MKYKE
+1 MPAVSPISRK
-6 GTNEYWVLA
+6 A
-15 RLAEESEYMSEPKS
+15 IPI
-29 HQLVY
+29 H
-34 FSNGSVICHARRISN
+34 GSIPPTWITSKAS
-49 LPMVYP
+49 
-55 KSTFYSANV
+55 K
-64 DFFKGIDHTL
+64 D
-74 PQRNEVEAQRELRSR
+74 EADTQREIETV
-89 LKGKVLLFFPYSS
+89 LKGKALLFFPYYS

-107 MDWSAGIHVL
+107 MDWSAGIQVL
-117 PAPEGFTTESR
+117 PAPEGFSSTSR
-128 YHVLPLLSPKDDLSE
+128 YRVLPLLSSKDEITE
-143 EDLQK
+143 EDLQN
-148 GLLTPNT
+148 GLLTPNA
-155 YLHVKRSLSRTK
+155 YLHIHRSLSQTK
-167 DDMPP
+167 EDMPP
-172 FILWQRRSGEI
+172 FVLWKRHSGDI

-195 PSGGYGYS
+195 HAGGYGYS
-203 ANPLKRILLSDIIL
+203 ANPLKRILLSDTIL

-223 SKGVIFLPE
+223 SKGIIFLPE
-232 DEIKGLSQALQ
+232 DEMEHLIVALVSAPDASMQKEATPEEPSQATPKQPSQAETDSLAP
-243 SAIDIEFDIELRSM
+243 SADS
-257 VKPMTQNNDCQI
+257 TQN
-269 IDKALA
+269 
-275 DEEEKIL
+275 E
-282 SEISESLYSKEE
+282 
-294 NTLSEQPKE
+294 TV
-303 SSFLETFISH
+303 FLQRFLSH
-313 VRASGYV
+313 VHTSGYV
-320 YSEKDLVNF
+320 YTEKDLVNF

-349 SKIVSLYGE
+349 SKLFSLYGE

-363 SEEIRMIPVRPS
+363 SEEICMIPVRPS

-399 LVDTLRAASKN
+399 LVDTLRDASQN

-442 GKRFLQLYNPELEA
+442 GKRFLQLYNPELEG
-456 RVYNASEY
+456 RVYNANEY

-507 AELKKCS
+507 TELKKCS
-514 LEAPPKQEALPTV
+514 LEAPPKQEVLPTI
-527 STTTYLSF
+527 STTAYLSF
-535 ENPEKR
+535 QNIEKR
-541 AISLTDQEIAF
+541 AIALTDQEIAF

-582 NVPAGAV
+582 NVPQGAS
-589 LTHQEAFDLQI
+589 LTHGEAFDLQI

-619 DSSRKDNGKYL
+619 DESRKENGKYL
-630 PDLLDQYKDLSDFTD
+630 PNLLDQYQDLSDFAD
-645 CRAILSHKGSE
+645 CRSILKHKGSE
-656 LIEYGYIL
+656 MVEYGYIL

>member
-29 HQLVY
+29 HQMVY
-34 FSNGSVICHARRISN
+34 FTNGSIICHARRISN
-49 LPMVYP
+49 LPKEYP
-55 KSTFYSANV
+55 DTRFYSANM
-64 DFFKGIDHTL
+64 DYLKGIDHTFTMKD
-74 PQRNEVEAQRELRSR
+74 EVEAQREIEKE
-89 LKGKVLLFFPYSS
+89 LKGKVLLFFPYFS

-107 MDWSAGIHVL
+107 MDWSAGIQVL
-117 PAPEGFTTESR
+117 SAPEGFSNASR
-128 YHVLPLLSPKDDLSE
+128 YRVLPLLSAKDGLTE
-143 EDLQK
+143 EDLQD

-155 YLHVKRSLSRTK
+155 YLHIQRSLSRTK

-172 FILWQRRSGEI
+172 FILWKRHSGDI
-183 VLYGPITDMRYT
+183 VLYGPVTDMRYT

-203 ANPLKRILLSDIIL
+203 ANPLKRILLSDTIL

-223 SKGVIFLPE
+223 SKGIIFLPE
-232 DEIKGLSQALQ
+232 DEMDRLLVALASASDETVTSIALESDIKEDKSQETIEQPSKAEIKG
-243 SAIDIEFDIELRSM
+243 IDPFLDSTLGE
-257 VKPMTQNNDCQI
+257 
-269 IDKALA
+269 A
-275 DEEEKIL
+275 D
-282 SEISESLYSKEE
+282 
-294 NTLSEQPKE
+294 
-303 SSFLETFISH
+303 FLKCFFSH
-313 VRASGYV
+313 VHQSGYV
-320 YSEKDLVNF
+320 YTEKDLVNF

>member
-29 HQLVY
+29 HQMVY
-34 FSNGSVICHARRISN
+34 FTNGSIICHARRISN
-49 LPMVYP
+49 LPKEYP
-55 KSTFYSANV
+55 DTRFYSANM
-64 DFFKGIDHTL
+64 DYLKGIDHTFTMKD
-74 PQRNEVEAQRELRSR
+74 EVEAQREIEKE
-89 LKGKVLLFFPYSS
+89 LKGKVLLFFPYFS

-107 MDWSAGIHVL
+107 MDWSAGIQVL
-117 PAPEGFTTESR
+117 SAPEGFSNTSR
-128 YHVLPLLSPKDDLSE
+128 YRVLPLLSAKDGLTE
-143 EDLQK
+143 EDLQD

-155 YLHVKRSLSRTK
+155 YLHIQRSLSRTK

-172 FILWQRRSGEI
+172 IILWKRHSGDI

-203 ANPLKRILLSDIIL
+203 ANPLKRILLSDTIL

-223 SKGVIFLPE
+223 SKGIIFLPE
-232 DEIKGLSQALQ
+232 DEMDRLLVALASAPDETVTSIAPESDIKEDKSQETIEQPSKAEIKG
-243 SAIDIEFDIELRSM
+243 IDPFPDS
-257 VKPMTQNNDCQI
+257 P
-269 IDKALA
+269 
-275 DEEEKIL
+275 L
-282 SEISESLYSKEE
+282 SEAD
-294 NTLSEQPKE
+294 
-303 SSFLETFISH
+303 FLKCFFSH
-313 VRASGYV
+313 VHQSGYV
-320 YSEKDLVNF
+320 YTEKDLVNF

-630 PDLLDQYKDLSDFTD
+630 PDLLGQYKDLSDFTD
-645 CRAILSHKGSE
+645 CRAILAHKGSE

>member
-29 HQLVY
+29 HQMVY
-34 FSNGSVICHARRISN
+34 FTNGSIICHARRISN
-49 LPMVYP
+49 LPKEYP
-55 KSTFYSANV
+55 DTRFYSANM
-64 DFFKGIDHTL
+64 DYLKGIDHTFTMKD
-74 PQRNEVEAQRELRSR
+74 EVEAQREIEKE
-89 LKGKVLLFFPYSS
+89 LKGKVLLFFPYFS

-107 MDWSAGIHVL
+107 MDWSAGIQVL
-117 PAPEGFTTESR
+117 SAPEGFSNTSR
-128 YHVLPLLSPKDDLSE
+128 YRVLPLLSAKDGLTE
-143 EDLQK
+143 EDLQD

-155 YLHVKRSLSRTK
+155 YLHIQRSLSRTK

-172 FILWQRRSGEI
+172 IILWKRHSGDI

-203 ANPLKRILLSDIIL
+203 ANPLKRILLSDTIL

-223 SKGVIFLPE
+223 SKGIIFLPE
-232 DEIKGLSQALQ
+232 DEMDRLLVALASAPDETVTSIAPESDIKEDKSQETIEQPSKAKIKG
-243 SAIDIEFDIELRSM
+243 IDPFPDS
-257 VKPMTQNNDCQI
+257 P
-269 IDKALA
+269 
-275 DEEEKIL
+275 L
-282 SEISESLYSKEE
+282 SEAD
-294 NTLSEQPKE
+294 
-303 SSFLETFISH
+303 FLKCFFSH
-313 VRASGYV
+313 VHQSGYV
-320 YSEKDLVNF
+320 YTEKDLVNF